1 MWAVWALWLSG
12 LVLGLGYGAL
22 GVWDVTLHLRKI
34 LEARGWGLESCRIN
48 PEARHNPKESQRQ
61 RKAERSQ

>member
-1 MWAVWALWLSG
+1 MCGRFGALWLSG

-34 LEARGWGLESCRIN
+34 LEARVGV
-48 PEARHNPKESQRQ
+48 
-61 RKAERSQ
+61 